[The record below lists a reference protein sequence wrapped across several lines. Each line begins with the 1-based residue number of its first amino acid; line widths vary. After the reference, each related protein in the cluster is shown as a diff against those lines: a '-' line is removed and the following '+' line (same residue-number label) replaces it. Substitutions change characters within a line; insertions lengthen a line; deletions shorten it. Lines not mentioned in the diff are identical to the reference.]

1 MKNTEA
7 FATIRRLL
15 LILISFLL
23 CLSFV
28 GCQLAE
34 TPPAEDPKEE
44 EEGLKGGFTSKGSI
58 QYPHYFA
65 YSSDEREFDIDNVT
79 LTVYY
84 GVYLSYQSLEEYRDD
99 TASYSSFDFTIESF
113 TVGCEPI
120 YHLVRHIDENFVSE
134 KYLCD
139 VRYTSDLK
147 AIRDIEF
154 EHSEEVRLPRELFAN
169 DSGCIWLHLEG
180 DNVLRGEGEESRN
193 ICSAAFWY
201 KKSGNKVTLSKYEQS

>member
-1 MKNTEA
+1 MKNTEV

-15 LILISFLL
+15 LILISFSL

-44 EEGLKGGFTSKGSI
+44 EEGLKGGFTSKASI

-84 GVYLSYQSLEEYRDD
+84 GVDISYQSLEEYRDD
-99 TASYSSFDFTIESF
+99 TASYSSFDFIIESF

-147 AIRDIEF
+147 AIRNIEF

-169 DSGCIWLHLEG
+169 DSGCIWLRLTG
-180 DNVLRGEGEESRN
+180 DNVLRGEEEESRN
-193 ICSAAFWY
+193 ICSTAFWY

>member
-15 LILISFLL
+15 LILISFSL

-28 GCQLAE
+28 ACQLAE
-34 TPPAEDPKEE
+34 TPPAEDHKEE
-44 EEGLKGGFTSKGSI
+44 EEGLSSNLNRGASGV
-58 QYPHYFA
+58 YPHYCA

-84 GVYLSYQSLEEYRDD
+84 GLDPSYQSLEEYRDE
-99 TASYSSFDFTIESF
+99 TASYSSFDFIIVSVTG
-113 TVGCEPI
+113 GCEPI

-169 DSGCIWLHLEG
+169 DSGWIWIQLLGE
-180 DNVLRGEGEESRN
+180 NVLDDSVSN
-193 ICSAAFWY
+193 IICNNYLWY
-201 KKSGNKVTLSKYEQS
+201 SKSGDRVTLYVSKPIEY